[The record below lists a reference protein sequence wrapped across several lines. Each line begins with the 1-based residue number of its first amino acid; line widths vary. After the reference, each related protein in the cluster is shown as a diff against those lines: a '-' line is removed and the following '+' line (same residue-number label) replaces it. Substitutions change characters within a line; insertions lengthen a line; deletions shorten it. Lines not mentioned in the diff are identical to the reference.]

1 MILEFLGMWLA
12 ETLLTEGVKLTA
24 ANIQQY
30 VEEFRKD
37 PKRFGWDNALT
48 ERDERILEAL
58 KNTTP
63 SAWKKIFLRGPLL
76 AKKSIAIWGPSGTGK
91 SIVASRL
98 AGSLPTYAP
107 ASSTRMEQ
115 EKIVAGWRGLNILV
129 APGSHEQDEEGA
141 IAKLKAAMISTNPPQ
156 IFCFVVA
163 GGYHATAA
171 QSVYNTFRR
180 PGSGGRD
187 VAKNVEGF
195 RKVCLAEEISMLEEI
210 RDHCAGR
217 MKARIPVFL
226 TVINKRDLWSAADQA
241 GTILSRYQGGR
252 GRYRRTVSEICNLWA
267 LGKAPAEHDVFPS
280 YTFAGGF
287 HPDNQIKTRALTAAD
302 SEADAMMLRALI
314 YYHYTEGAGS

>member
-1 MILEFLGMWLA
+1 MLLEVLGKFLA

-24 ANIQQY
+24 ASVQQH
-30 VEEFRKD
+30 VADFRKD
-37 PKRFGWDNALT
+37 PKRYGWNETLT
-48 ERDERILEAL
+48 EREERILEAL
-58 KNTTP
+58 KNTIP

-76 AKKSIAIWGPSGTGK
+76 AKEPIAIWGPSGTGK

-107 ASSTRMEQ
+107 PSSTRLEQ

-141 IAKLKAAMISTNPPQ
+141 IAKLKAAMISRKPPK

-171 QSVYNTFRR
+171 QSLYNTFRR
-180 PGSGGRD
+180 PDSGGDD
-187 VAKNVEGF
+187 VADDVKGF
-195 RKVCLAEEISMLEEI
+195 LERCLAEEVNMLEEI
-210 RDHCAGR
+210 RDHCSGR

-226 TVINKRDLWSAADQA
+226 TIINKRDLWGAADRA
-241 GTILSRYQGGR
+241 AVLKRYQNT
-252 GRYRRTVSEICNLWA
+252 RTQYGKIVSEICKLWG
-267 LGKAPAEHDVFPS
+267 LGNAAATHETFS
-280 YTFAGGF
+280 AYTFAGGF

-302 SEADAMMLRALI
+302 SEADAMLLRALV